1 MGCKVVLGDIC
12 SFSRG
17 ASIPRARMHDTG
29 DYLYIHYGDLYKGFD
44 LRIDVESPSKPIPFI
59 LRGEK
64 VKESQCLKDQ
74 DIVYV
79 LTSETVDDLGHAY
92 LFNNPQNKLAVSGTE
107 TTIVRVKRRDLVIPA
122 YLNYLMS
129 SPCFIGELRRYVRG
143 MKVFRVHPADVSRI
157 EIELPHIETQRKV
170 VSILDSIY
178 TKQRIN
184 TQLNGYLEKLV
195 SLEFSR
201 RFKASTPTIE
211 LGKVLSIST
220 ESIKPQEH
228 AGEIWEHY
236 SIPAYD
242 ENRQPL
248 FELSDGIKSNK
259 YAIDANCILISKL
272 NPATKRIWMPSCT
285 SEHSVCSTEFIVYKP
300 KNPRYKSF
308 YYAAI
313 DSQAFTDF
321 LIAHVTGSTGSRQR
335 TQPKATLTYPMPN
348 PGHDAIEGFCAFA
361 DPIYKQIQSNKLES
375 KWLVSLRDALLP
387 KLMSGE
393 IDVSKI
399 DLTQLNS
406 HLVQRDSVRSKPVD
420 DVFLDQSFSLR
431 AGANICSFT
440 CR

>member
-1 MGCKVVLGDIC
+1 MGCEVTIDDIC
-12 SFSRG
+12 SSVCSGGTPQKSNSEYYENGNIPWLNTKEISFNRIRKTKQFITEAGLRQSSAKWVRANSVVVAMYGATAGKVAITKIPLTTNQACCNLEVDKEVADYRYIYYWFQNQYSRVLNLANGG
-17 ASIPRARMHDTG
+17 AQQNLNAKTIKAMEIKLPNLA
-29 DYLYIHYGDLYKGFD
+29 LQQ
-44 LRIDVESPSKPIPFI
+44 RIAN
-59 LRGEK
+59 
-64 VKESQCLKDQ
+64 CLSA
-74 DIVYV
+74 I
-79 LTSETVDDLGHAY
+79 DD
-92 LFNNPQNKLAVSGTE
+92 
-107 TTIVRVKRRDLVIPA
+107 
-122 YLNYLMS
+122 
-129 SPCFIGELRRYVRG
+129 
-143 MKVFRVHPADVSRI
+143 
-157 EIELPHIETQRKV
+157 EIELNIE
-170 VSILDSIY
+170 
-178 TKQRIN
+178 
-184 TQLNGYLEKLV
+184 LNGYLEKLV

-300 KNPRYKSF
+300 KNPKYKSF

-313 DSQAFTDF
+313 DSQVFTDF

-335 TQPKATLTYPMPN
+335 TQPKATLTYTMPN

-361 DPIYKQIQSNKLES
+361 DPIYKQIQSNRLES
-375 KWLVSLRDALLP
+375 QWLVSLRDALLP

-406 HLVQRDSVRSKPVD
+406 HLEKRKAAASV
-420 DVFLDQSFSLR
+420 LSLIFPI
-431 AGANICSFT
+431 ALPGLWSPMQ
-440 CR
+440 